1 MAVDDE
7 SAGGYWF
14 AGEGTKARSVAVLDA
29 MRDYRSAEAEMRKRT
44 RESMNMNESDLLAL
58 RIILGVHRTGR
69 GVSPTELS
77 KALGITSASTT
88 GLVDRLVAAGHAE
101 RQRNPADGRAVVI
114 VPTTSSETEVRLALS
129 DVHDRMIEAA
139 DGLDDHEATIVIAFL
154 ASMREAVEKV
164 D

>member
-58 RIILGVHRTGR
+58 RIITRSNPGHPQSRQYGLQAHDQGG
-69 GVSPTELS
+69 
-77 KALGITSASTT
+77 KA
-88 GLVDRLVAAGHAE
+88 
-101 RQRNPADGRAVVI
+101 
-114 VPTTSSETEVRLALS
+114 
-129 DVHDRMIEAA
+129 
-139 DGLDDHEATIVIAFL
+139 
-154 ASMREAVEKV
+154 
-164 D
+164 